1 MLYPM
6 PDFPLVSIIT
16 VNYNGLIHTEAF
28 LKSLQKIT
36 YPNIEIFVVDNASPQ
51 GIGSLKSDFPYINLI
66 ESKENLGFAGGN
78 NLAIREAK
86 GKYFF
91 LINNDTELDAHFLE
105 PVVALMESNSHIGL
119 ASSKLVYF
127 NQPDLLQYAGSTGI
141 NMYTGRGFAIGH
153 HERDSSKFDAEYKTE
168 LAHGAAM
175 MISRAVIEN
184 IGLMADLYF
193 LYYEETDFCERVK
206 RAGFEIWY
214 CGLSKVYHK
223 ESMSVGKESPMKTY
237 YLTRNR
243 LIFTR
248 RNTSGFQKAGA
259 VLFFYLLSFPKGI
272 VKYLVKK
279 EFKLLHSFISG
290 ALWNLFHYNIYH
302 NSGLIIK

>member
-1 MLYPM
+1 MAEL
-6 PDFPLVSIIT
+6 PLVSIIT

-36 YPNIEIFVVDNASPQ
+36 YSNIEIFVVDNASSESVA
-51 GIGSLKSDFPYINLI
+51 ILKQQFPYIHLL
-66 ESKENLGFAGGN
+66 ESSENLGFAGGN
-78 NLAIREAK
+78 NLAIRKAS

-91 LINNDTELDAHFLE
+91 LLNNDTELDPGFLE
-105 PVVALMESNSHIGL
+105 PIVELMESNPLIGL
-119 ASSKLVYF
+119 ASSKLVYYSKPELVQF
-127 NQPDLLQYAGSTGI
+127 AGSKGI
-141 NMYTGRGFAIGH
+141 NLYTGRGFAIGH
-153 HERDSSKFDAEYKTE
+153 LEKDRPAFDGVYRTQ

-175 MISRAVIEN
+175 MISRKVVEK
-184 IGLMADLYF
+184 IGLMADLFF

-206 RAGFEIWY
+206 AAGFEIWY

-248 RNTSGFQKAGA
+248 RNARGIQKIAA
-259 VLFFYLLSFPKGI
+259 LLFFYFFAFPKG
-272 VKYLVKK
+272 VFKYLKKK
-279 EFKLLHSFISG
+279 EFKLLAAFIRG
-290 ALWNLFHYNIYH
+290 ALWNLVHFKIYH